1 MQDIYERIGT
11 LWIVPVIAIEDLDAA
26 LPLADALAEGGLPA
40 AEITFRTK
48 AAAIG
53 GDRTLLE
60 GIGGP
65 DLQETDW
72 RRPTLR

>member
-11 LWIVPVIAIEDLDAA
+11 LRIVPVIAIEDLDAA

-48 AAAIG
+48 AAAMVI
-53 GDRTLLE
+53 
-60 GIGGP
+60 
-65 DLQETDW
+65 
-72 RRPTLR
+72 